1 MKSEAKLEAEIETG
15 WVNLTNIH
23 TQHKKA
29 FVTFTEAVAP
39 PVRSR
44 SPAFLRVLKIGL
56 DLVAEDGCYFF
67 NGFW

>member
-23 TQHKKA
+23 TQHKKG
-29 FVTFTEAVAP
+29 FGDFHRGRGP
-39 PVRSR
+39 PIRSR